1 MPRNILIYFLTM
13 EIALLFVLKI
23 LQCESLS
30 DQIHTFIRKLDLVPV
45 LTVF

>member
-1 MPRNILIYFLTM
+1 MPRNISIYFLNM
-13 EIALLFVLKI
+13 EIALLFVLKV

-30 DQIHTFIRKLDLVPV
+30 DEIHAFIRKLDLVPV